1 MIAVLK
7 KETTD
12 RQLSD
17 LIDWLESMD
26 LKVHLSK
33 GEFTTI
39 VGLVGDRC
47 V

>member
-12 RQLSD
+12 KQLHD

-26 LKVHLSK
+26 LKKVQQIL
-33 GEFTTI
+33 TQ
-39 VGLVGDRC
+39 
-47 V
+47 